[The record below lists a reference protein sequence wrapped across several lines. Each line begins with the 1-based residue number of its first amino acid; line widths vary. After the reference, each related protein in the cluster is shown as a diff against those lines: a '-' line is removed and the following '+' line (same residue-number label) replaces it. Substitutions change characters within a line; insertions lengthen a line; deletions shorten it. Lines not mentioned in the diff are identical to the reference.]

1 MKKNKNRLTT
11 FVVLFSSATAIIHIA
26 NKIIAASA
34 SLKEMLDSNR
44 RNYYKWRLEKFFI
57 QKKGSGSPVLLIHDM
72 LPGACGYEWNR
83 IEEELA
89 MEHTVYTIDLLGCG
103 RSEKPGVTYTNFV
116 YVQVICDFI
125 RNVIGEKTDVITSG
139 FSGSFAVM
147 ACRNEKSFQQTDS
160 CESACPR
167 QPDTNAVQKRPSAE
181 IFPGNPCI
189 WNSCLS
195 HYCFQSKYFG
205 LFY

>member
-1 MKKNKNRLTT
+1 MKRRSHMKKNKNRLTT

-44 RNYYKWRLEKFFI
+44 RNYYKWRFGEIFYT
-57 QKKGSGSPVLLIHDM
+57 KKGSGSPVLLIHDM

-103 RSEKPGVTYTNFV
+103 RSEKPGMTYTNFV

-147 ACRNEKSFQQTDS
+147 ACRNEKSLFN
-160 CESACPR
+160 R
-167 QPDTNAVQKRPSAE
+167 LILV
-181 IFPGNPCI
+181 NPP
-189 WNSCLS
+189 CLLYTS
-195 HYCFQSKYFG
+195 DAADE
-205 LFY
+205 L

>member
-44 RNYYKWRLEKFFI
+44 RNYYKWRFGEIFYT
-57 QKKGSGSPVLLIHDM
+57 KKGSGSPVLLIHDM

-125 RNVIGEKTDVITSG
+125 RNVIGEKTGCDHKR
-139 FSGSFAVM
+139 FFRLL
-147 ACRNEKSFQQTDS
+147 CR
-160 CESACPR
+160 
-167 QPDTNAVQKRPSAE
+167 
-181 IFPGNPCI
+181 
-189 WNSCLS
+189 
-195 HYCFQSKYFG
+195 YG
-205 LFY
+205 LPQ

>member
-44 RNYYKWRLEKFFI
+44 RNYYKWRFGEIFYT
-57 QKKGSGSPVLLIHDM
+57 KKGSGSPVLLIHDM

-116 YVQVICDFI
+116 
-125 RNVIGEKTDVITSG
+125 
-139 FSGSFAVM
+139 
-147 ACRNEKSFQQTDS
+147 
-160 CESACPR
+160 
-167 QPDTNAVQKRPSAE
+167 
-181 IFPGNPCI
+181 
-189 WNSCLS
+189 
-195 HYCFQSKYFG
+195 
-205 LFY
+205 